1 MFDFDYGRFCD
12 RLAGLGRRRRERVFG
27 RTQGAQIQSDK
38 GPLLNFS
45 SNDYLGLSHHPEV
58 IRRAQEFAG
67 EWGVGAGASR
77 LVCGTL
83 DIHRRV
89 EEKLARG
96 KGSEAALIL
105 ASGYQANVSVLA
117 ALLDPKVLGAEPLV
131 LSDRLNHASIHD
143 GCRLAGVRETR
154 YQHNDL
160 SHLEELLAA
169 KRRPGQPC
177 YILSE
182 SVFSM
187 DGDRA
192 DVGKLIEMAK
202 RFDAFLYLDEA
213 HSTGVLGRDGFGLSA
228 DFPGQVDLA
237 MGTFSKALGSFGA
250 YVACSATLRDF
261 LVNRCGGYIYS
272 TALPPPVLGAIDAAL
287 DLLPGMESTRQEL
300 QANAANLR
308 QAWASLDCGGS
319 STQIV
324 PVIVG
329 AEDAALDLAR
339 KLEDEGILGVA
350 IRPPTVPPGTARL
363 RFSLTAAHE
372 PADIA
377 RLVEALPRLMAA
389 APSQRR
395 EASG

>member
-12 RLAGLGRRRRERVFG
+12 RLAGLGRRRLERVFG
-27 RTQGAQIQSDK
+27 RSEGAQIQSDK

-45 SNDYLGLSHHPEV
+45 SNDYLGLSRHPEV

-67 EWGVGAGASR
+67 EWGAGAGASR

-83 DIHRRV
+83 EIHRRV

-117 ALLDPKVLGAEPLV
+117 ALLDPKVLGTEPLV

-160 SHLEELLAA
+160 SHMEELLAA
-169 KRRPGQPC
+169 KRRPAQPC

-192 DVGKLIEMAK
+192 DVGRLIDIAK

-213 HSTGVLGRDGFGLSA
+213 HATGVLGRDGFGLSA

-287 DLLPGMESTRQEL
+287 DLLPGMESTRQNL
-300 QANAANLR
+300 QASAANLR
-308 QAWASLDCGGS
+308 QAWQSLDCGAS

-329 AEDAALDLAR
+329 SEDAALDLAR

-350 IRPPTVPPGTARL
+350 IRPPTVPPGTARV
-363 RFSLTAAHE
+363 RFSLTAAHA
-372 PADIA
+372 PTDIA
-377 RLVEALPRLMAA
+377 RLIEAVPRLIAT

-395 EASG
+395 EANG

>member
-27 RTQGAQIQSDK
+27 RTDGARIDAEK

-58 IRRAQEFAG
+58 IRRAQDFAG
-67 EWGVGAGASR
+67 EWGAGAGASR

-83 DIHRRV
+83 EIHRTA

-143 GCRLAGVRETR
+143 GCRIAGVRETR

-160 SHLEELLAA
+160 SHLEELLTA

-177 YILSE
+177 FILSE

-192 DVGKLIEMAK
+192 DVGKLIDIAK

-213 HSTGVLGRDGFGLSA
+213 HATGVLGRDGFGLSA

-250 YVACSATLRDF
+250 YVACSASLRDF

-300 QANAANLR
+300 QAAAADLR
-308 QAWASLDCGGS
+308 HAWASLDCGAS

-324 PVIVG
+324 PVMVG

-350 IRPPTVPPGTARL
+350 IRPPTVPPGTARV

-372 PADIA
+372 PADIT
-377 RLVEALPRLMAA
+377 RLIEAVPRLMAA